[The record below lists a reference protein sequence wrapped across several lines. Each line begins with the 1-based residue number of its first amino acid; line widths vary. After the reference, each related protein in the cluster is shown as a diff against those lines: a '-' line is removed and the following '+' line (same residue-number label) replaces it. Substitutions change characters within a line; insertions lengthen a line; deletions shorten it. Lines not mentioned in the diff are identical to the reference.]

1 MTDKAKP
8 MKALRRRVA
17 AYQATSLPQLIV
29 AELEQMIIRGEF
41 QAGDRINE
49 SALATRLGVSRGS
62 VREAC
67 RQLERSRLVES
78 RTNRGMFVRAIN
90 IDEAAQLYDIRAGL
104 FGLAGRLAA
113 VRFTEADAAV
123 LRSKIQQ
130 LEHATDMDD
139 YYPTNVELHRQLV
152 ALSGNPRLVE
162 LYDSVSMELHL
173 FRRHGLQP
181 SMARHT
187 SNNEHQRILQNLE
200 AHNPDE
206 VARLMEAHILSGKK
220 RMLAEHSQPAHQTI
234 NR

>member
-1 MTDKAKP
+1 MSDKGTP
-8 MKALRRRVA
+8 IGTLRRRVA
-17 AYQATSLPQLIV
+17 AYQATSLPHLIV
-29 AELEQMIIRGEF
+29 TELEQMIIMGEF

-78 RTNRGMFVRAIN
+78 RTNRGMFVRAIT
-90 IDEAAQLYDIRAGL
+90 IDQAAQLYDIRAGL

-113 VRFTEADAAV
+113 ARFTDDAAAI

-130 LEHATDMDD
+130 LEDTTDMAD
-139 YYPTNVELHRQLV
+139 YYPINVELHRQLV

-162 LYDSVSMELHL
+162 LYDTVSMELHL

-181 SMARHT
+181 PTARHT

-200 AHNPDE
+200 ARNPDE
-206 VARLMEAHILSGKK
+206 VARLMEAHILAGKN
-220 RMLAEHSQPAHQTI
+220 RMLADRGVP
-234 NR
+234 